1 MRRLSSLVLSLA
13 LGLAA
18 VLPALAADTVPGTVP
33 GTVIEDFTMQP
44 ETRWRFFTDAVM
56 GGVSTGRLEMVS
68 GEGPPHA
75 RMTGHVSTE
84 NNGGFIQMRLD
95 LAAPPPAGTTGLR
108 LIVRGNGQRYFA
120 HLRNGATLMPWQYYQ
135 APFEVTPDWAEIR
148 LPFTAFRAS
157 GRLMPGTPAVKSL
170 RSVGVVAYGRAHD
183 AEIEV
188 REVGFY

>member
-1 MRRLSSLVLSLA
+1 MRARMSLVLVAVLS
-13 LGLAA
+13 LAA
-18 VLPALAADTVPGTVP
+18 VLPARATE
-33 GTVIEDFTMQP
+33 TVIEDFTMHP

-56 GGVSTGRLEMVS
+56 GGVSTGRLVMVT
-68 GEGPPHA
+68 GDGPPHA
-75 RMTGHVSTE
+75 RMTGHVSTA

-95 LAAPPPAGTTGLR
+95 LAAPPPAGSTGVQ

-135 APFEVTPDWAEIR
+135 APFEVGADWAEVR
-148 LPFTAFRAS
+148 LPFSAFRAS
-157 GRLMPGTPAVKSL
+157 GRMMPPLPAPDSL
-170 RSVGVVAYGRAHD
+170 RSVGIVAYGRAHE